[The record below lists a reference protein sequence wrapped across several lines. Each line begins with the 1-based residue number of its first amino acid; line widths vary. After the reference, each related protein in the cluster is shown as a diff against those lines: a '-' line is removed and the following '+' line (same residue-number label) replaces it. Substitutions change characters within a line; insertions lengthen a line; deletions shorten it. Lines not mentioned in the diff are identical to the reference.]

1 MRSIDRAI
9 AASILTMVAVLPAL
23 PAAAGGSWVNVSPR
37 SWGRVGSEIRLGGTF
52 CDGQLASVTEGP
64 WFAYLV
70 AEGQPPVMVGRV
82 HVGPNK
88 GDYCQW
94 RLKAILR
101 VPAAAPG
108 RYWLQVCDRGC
119 TTGVGDLVG
128 GGWFTVVTSES
139 PRALAIQMQRLRDRV
154 RESARGEAR
163 REQMLDELG
172 TSLERAETDTRE
184 LRQSVAE
191 LRVRLAQEKSSR
203 RSWLVGAVASGT
215 AAIVF
220 GLVLL
225 RRRRTT
231 FDVPDTPEELLEL
244 TRLGR

>member
-1 MRSIDRAI
+1 
-9 AASILTMVAVLPAL
+9 
-23 PAAAGGSWVNVSPR
+23 VNVHPR
-37 SWGRVGSEIRLGGTF
+37 SWARVGSEIRLGGTF
-52 CDGQLASVTEGP
+52 CDGRLAPVTEGP

-82 HVGPNK
+82 HVGPNE
-88 GDYCQW
+88 GDDCQW
-94 RLKAILR
+94 RLTATLR

-139 PRALAIQMQRLRDRV
+139 PPAQAIQMQRLRTRLRAST
-154 RESARGEAR
+154 REEAR
-163 REQMLDELG
+163 QERMLEELG
-172 TSLERAETDTRE
+172 TSLERAETDRRE
-184 LRQSVAE
+184 LRRSVAE
-191 LRVRLAQEKSSR
+191 LRGRFAQETSSR
-203 RSWLVGAVASGT
+203 RSWLVGAFASGT
-215 AAIVF
+215 AAVVF

-231 FDVPDTPEELLEL
+231 FDVPDTPEELLQL
-244 TRLGR
+244 TRRGR